1 MAPMRIHFQHGRVS
15 QHLRCMHADVATAH
29 DYIGEIEPTTVGRL
43 MGSRGSALTL
53 PISRKQ
59 GRPLSAA
66 RMRTATLTIRGS
78 EIKGGGNDIV
88 RFQFRACNLDKKDF
102 FGSSDPFY
110 VFSRLRP
117 DGRCVAPADGCA
129 LQLRLGVAARR

>member
-1 MAPMRIHFQHGRVS
+1 V
-15 QHLRCMHADVATAH
+15 HADVSTAH
-29 DYIGEIEPTTVGRL
+29 DYIGEIEPTTIGRL
-43 MGSRGSALTL
+43 MGSRGSTLTL
-53 PISRKQ
+53 PIARKQ

-110 VFSRLRP
+110 VLSRLRP
-117 DGRCVAPADGCA
+117 DGRCVSPADRYA
-129 LQLRLGVAARR
+129 VQPELGVASLR